1 MEAIPNHEQMLFYWE
16 DKLTKIRFFILGRV
30 VLGNTFDST
39 LAITAGNDIT
49 YGGYMG
55 NFEF

>member
-1 MEAIPNHEQMLFYWE
+1 MLFYWE

-39 LAITAGNDIT
+39 LAITTGNDIT